1 MKRLALLILAMA
13 CVPLRGMSQDS
24 IDGFVA
30 RVYNQGGVTVRY
42 RLFIPP
48 KSKKSKR
55 YPLILW
61 LHGAGGSGTDNLRQI
76 QGDQVPGTHLWTTP
90 ENVAHH
96 PAFVVVPQSEGRW
109 FELQSVLDVI
119 ANLKAEFPID
129 PNRLYVLGQSIGG
142 AAAWE
147 LVKYHPRTFAAAV
160 FVASAG
166 TGRGSPESISSL
178 PIWAFHG
185 SNDPRILEIQKMIGD
200 IRSEGGH
207 PRYTEYS
214 GMGHDIWER
223 VFKEP
228 GLAGW
233 LFAQHR

>member
-1 MKRLALLILAMA
+1 MLAMA
-13 CVPLRGMSQDS
+13 CLPLSAMSQEPV
-24 IDGFVA
+24 DGFAA
-30 RVYNQGGVTVRY
+30 RLYKQGGVTMPY

-48 KSKKSKR
+48 KYKKSR
-55 YPLILW
+55 HYPLILW

-90 ENVAHH
+90 ANVARH
-96 PAFVVVPQSEGRW
+96 PAFVLVPQSQRGW
-109 FELQSVLDVI
+109 FELPVVLNVI
-119 ANLKAEFPID
+119 DGLKAEFPID
-129 PNRLYVLGQSIGG
+129 PNRMYVLGQSMGG

-147 LVKYHPRTFAAAV
+147 LVKYHPDTFAAAV

-166 TGRGSPESISSL
+166 TGPGSAKSVSGL

-185 SNDPRILEIQKMIGD
+185 SNDLRILEIQKMIEE
-200 IRSEGGH
+200 IRGEGGH

-214 GMGHDIWER
+214 GMGHDIWDR

-233 LFAQHR
+233 LFAQHK